1 MNLDHIFSLITFA
14 TGALFYVV
22 FITTLRRRLRRCM
35 VVPKKWPDGRK
46 AHRASS
52 RLGPI
57 G

>member
-35 VVPKKWPDGRK
+35 VVPKKWPTGGRPT
-46 AHRASS
+46 
-52 RLGPI
+52 GPVR
-57 G
+57 GWAP